1 MIVPTG
7 ATIGIVGGGQL
18 GRMLAM
24 AAAQLGYRAHIYAP
38 DEAPPAAAVA
48 AAFTRGDYDDE
59 ESLARFGASVDVAT
73 YEFENI
79 AAAPLD
85 ALGREAPLFPP
96 RAALETAQDRLIEKR
111 FAQAQGG
118 RPAPFAQVDS
128 RADLE
133 RALEEIGTPA
143 ILKTRR
149 FGYDGKGQ
157 ARIESAGAAAC
168 AWAAVHEAPAVLEG
182 LVSFQVEFSVLLCRS
197 AKGDVAFWDSP
208 RNIHVDGILRRC
220 EVPVADDIRSAV
232 AEGRA
237 LARRIAEALDYVGV
251 LTIEYFVDEAGAV
264 FNEMA
269 PRVHNSGHWTC
280 EGSLTSQFENHVRA
294 ICGLPLGAT
303 DLVVP
308 RVEMEN
314 LIGPDVERWVELL
327 GDRTAHLHLYGK
339 REARP
344 GRKMGHV
351 TVCEA
356 GLERALEVA
365 LKIRR
370 ELGIGESG

>member
-1 MIVPTG
+1 MTVPPG
-7 ATIGIVGGGQL
+7 STIGIVGGGQL

-24 AAAQLGYRAHIYAP
+24 AAAQLGYSAHIYAP

-48 AAFTRGDYDDE
+48 GRFTRGDYDDG
-59 ESLARFGASVDVAT
+59 ESLARFATTIDVAT

-79 AAAPLD
+79 SAGALD
-85 ALGREAPLFPP
+85 ALAGEAPLFPP
-96 RAALETAQDRLIEKR
+96 RRALEIAQDRLAEKE
-111 FAQAQGG
+111 FALAHGG
-118 RPAPFAQVDS
+118 RPAPFAPVQ
-128 RADLE
+128 E
-133 RALEEIGTPA
+133 RAGLDAAIVRTGLPA

-157 ARIESAGAAAC
+157 FRIERAEQAAA
-168 AWAAVHEAPAVLEG
+168 AWRAMHGSPALLERF
-182 LVSFQVEFSVLLCRS
+182 VAFSAEFSVLLCR
-197 AKGDVAFWDSP
+197 GRDGEIQFWDAP
-208 RNIHVDGILRRC
+208 RNTHVGGILRRC
-220 EVPVADDIRSAV
+220 DVPAEQGLESAV
-232 AEGRA
+232 AEGRQ
-237 LARRIAEALDYVGV
+237 LARRMAEALDYVGV
-251 LTIEYFVDEAGAV
+251 MAIEYFAEEGRAI

-269 PRVHNSGHWTC
+269 PRVHNSGHWTW

-314 LIGPDVERWVELL
+314 LIGDEVERWRDLL
-327 GDRTAHLHLYGK
+327 ADRTAHLHLYGK

-351 TVCEA
+351 TR
-356 GLERALEVA
+356 L
-365 LKIRR
+365 
-370 ELGIGESG
+370 IG

>member
-1 MIVPTG
+1 MIVTSG
-7 ATIGIVGGGQL
+7 STIGIVGGGQL

-24 AAAQLGYRAHIYAP
+24 AAAQLGYRTHIYAP

-48 AAFTRGDYDDE
+48 ADFTRGDYDDE

-79 AAAPLD
+79 SAGALNALANQAPLV
-85 ALGREAPLFPP
+85 PP
-96 RAALETAQDRLIEKR
+96 RIALETAQDRLSEKQ
-111 FAQAQGG
+111 FALAQGG
-118 RPAPFAQVDS
+118 RPAPFAPVAS
-128 RADLE
+128 RAELDAAMAQLG
-133 RALEEIGTPA
+133 LPA
-143 ILKTRR
+143 VLKTRR

-157 ARIESAGAAAC
+157 ARIDRAAEADA
-168 AWAAVHEAPAVLEG
+168 AWATMHGSPAILEAYVGFDA
-182 LVSFQVEFSVLLCRS
+182 EFSVLLCR
-197 AKGDVAFWDSP
+197 ARDGELVFWDSP
-208 RNIHVDGILRRC
+208 RNLHVDGILRRC
-220 EVPVADDIRSAV
+220 DVPAEEPFAPAV

-237 LARRIAEALDYVGV
+237 VARALAEALDHVGV
-251 LTIEYFVDEAGAV
+251 LAVEYFAAGGRAI

-269 PRVHNSGHWTC
+269 PRVHNSGHWTW

-314 LIGPDVERWVELL
+314 LIGEDVARWCELL
-327 GDRTAHLHLYGK
+327 ADRTAHVHLYGK

-351 TVCEA
+351 TR
-356 GLERALEVA
+356 L
-365 LKIRR
+365 
-370 ELGIGESG
+370 IG